1 MSCHNHRSS
10 PFANSCTRTS
20 KHGYKYQLATRPV
33 RWKHLQEEERTRIAA
48 LYNALAQAKP
58 DGQPVEGMLN
68 MIVLVVRAIF
78 EPRSPAVT
86 DALFQGE

>member
-1 MSCHNHRSS
+1 M
-10 PFANSCTRTS
+10 
-20 KHGYKYQLATRPV
+20 
-33 RWKHLQEEERTRIAA
+33 QEEERTRIAA